1 MDFSF
6 DSFMTKLSDVCYWI
20 DYSIAQLPSSIK
32 EWINSAFRSQL
43 NHIDEFLD
51 EQGKTISLLFWL
63 YPFCKII
70 LIGLNEHVEEVKDIE
85 EPSEVELIPV
95 ELQEEVKRSN
105 DVNDEEISNLASEIT
120 QVEVEETIGKQTNRI
135 VNRVKDCIVDLMSKN
150 KALQDE
156 NDRLKKVQSEERLT
170 IDTL

>member
-1 MDFSF
+1 M
-6 DSFMTKLSDVCYWI
+6 
-20 DYSIAQLPSSIK
+20 
-32 EWINSAFRSQL
+32 
-43 NHIDEFLD
+43 
-51 EQGKTISLLFWL
+51 
-63 YPFCKII
+63 
-70 LIGLNEHVEEVKDIE
+70 EEVKDIE